1 MPVWVLDLNLL
12 YVLVP
17 RTGSTGMRIYLM
29 ERYRGLDLRQE
40 PAREQGL
47 VIEGHGLEKHSDFSQ
62 VWAGFRP
69 PVRWSKIVRIAGVRN
84 PADSLFS
91 SWWKHRYHYPSLMA
105 DLDQLAEGDRV
116 FLENERTRRRM
127 EETKG
132 LTFSEW
138 VLKTVQLPSPRPPP
152 WKRAVKD
159 VREAAIGIGN
169 RSGRSKYKRVGSE
182 GLWYQGANVYLRFE
196 SLNDDW
202 RDLCRSRGW
211 PHMGDL
217 PVFNETEG
225 RPRDYASYLNE
236 RAAARLRTA
245 YSRELARFSYEIR
258 AGSD

>member
-1 MPVWVLDLNLL
+1 MPVWVPDLKLL

-29 ERYRGLDLRQE
+29 KRYQGLDLRQE
-40 PAREQGL
+40 PARDQGL
-47 VIEGHGLEKHSDFSQ
+47 VVEGHGLEKHSDFSQ
-62 VWAGFRP
+62 VKAGFKS
-69 PVRWSKIVRIAGVRN
+69 PVRWSKIVKIAGVRN

-105 DLDQLAEGDRV
+105 DLDRLGQSDRA
-116 FLENERTRRRM
+116 FLENERTRQRM
-127 EETKG
+127 DETKG

-138 VLKTVQLPSPRPPP
+138 VLKTVQIPPP
-152 WKRAVKD
+152 SWKRAVTD
-159 VREAAIGIGN
+159 VREAALGVGN
-169 RSGRSKYKRVGSE
+169 RAGGSKRKRVGSE
-182 GLWYQGANVYLRFE
+182 GLWYQGADVYLRFE

-211 PHMGDL
+211 PHLGDL

-225 RPRDYASYLNE
+225 RPRDYASYLDE
-236 RAAARLRTA
+236 RAAAHLRAA
-245 YSRELARFSYEIR
+245 YARELSRFSYEIR